1 MNYDVCIP
9 RWRILVPRPE
19 NGDLGRP
26 SDSMPM
32 LLILN
37 FILMFLV
44 AGSWKAI
51 GNSLF
56 RARAG
61 PRILTHL
68 LEARRSTSSEVS
80 GDSVQR
86 PLAKS
91 DSAGDGAVAG
101 TGAVSYKRGQSIAVR
116 ILQFGPLGA
125 SVSVDDGKAFGLVLQ
140 REIALLRD
148 KRGADVELGETI
160 PAFVEKVRDDS
171 RLNVSLRPVDIS
183 RMKDTASQVLEA
195 LEGSPSLSIPVGDKS
210 SPEDVAAY
218 FYGVTKLDFKKAVGM
233 LYKEGVVKPGPFT
246 TELIPEENRSAVGDR
261 TTVVMHKS
269 PLVSKAL
276 TAQGAKLQPTT
287 PNAVPDWAKAVA
299 SDSDNVAKGDS
310 KSDSKLKK
318 VEKTERVER
327 TEIKSVDTAPRVA
340 KIERVAKGKG
350 EPAERLGQEDRGS
363 ERQALR
369 DRGELR
375 KTIFVGNLPIS
386 SCTEDTL
393 LSAFSA
399 KIDTGRIKLPVRIP
413 VNEEGDPRGF
423 AYVEFLEDEDV
434 ERALF
439 GLKGLKIGSRVARF
453 DYADSEAKDRARER
467 SSSGPGSPTVGDL
480 LGIGQGPAAKSPSAP
495 NANLPPAAA
504 TLFVGNL
511 PYAAGVLEITQFLEA
526 CAGVGSVRSVRLAS
540 DPVTGRKKGFA
551 FVDFY
556 DEEKAKGCFFE
567 LHEKQFMGRAV
578 IIDDATRRD

>member
-1 MNYDVCIP
+1 
-9 RWRILVPRPE
+9 
-19 NGDLGRP
+19 
-26 SDSMPM
+26 MPT
-32 LLILN
+32 LLILY
-37 FILMFLV
+37 LSMMFLA
-44 AGSWKAI
+44 AGSWRI
-51 GNSLF
+51 GKSLF

-61 PRILTHL
+61 PARIHHL
-68 LEARRSTSSEVS
+68 LQARGRSTQSEVS
-80 GDSVQR
+80 GDIVQR
-86 PLAKS
+86 PPTQS
-91 DSAGDGAVAG
+91 ESAGDEAAAAAGAGA
-101 TGAVSYKRGQSIAVR
+101 GAVSYKRGQSIAVR

-218 FYGVTKLDFKKAVGM
+218 FYGVTKSDFKKAVGM

-261 TTVVMHKS
+261 TTVVIHKS
-269 PLVSKAL
+269 PPLSKAL
-276 TAQGAKLQPTT
+276 AAEGVKPQPTT
-287 PNAVPDWAKAVA
+287 PNAVPAWAKAVA
-299 SDSDNVAKGDS
+299 STSDDVAKGAS
-310 KSDSKLKK
+310 KSESKLKRIEK
-318 VEKTERVER
+318 VEKADKAER
-327 TEIKSVDTAPRVA
+327 KSVVTATQPRVA
-340 KIERVAKGKG
+340 KIERVAKV
-350 EPAERLGQEDRGS
+350 EQEDRGS

-386 SCTEDTL
+386 SCTEDLL
-393 LSAFSA
+393 LSAFSE
-399 KIDTGRIKLPVRIP
+399 KIDTGRVKLPVRIP

-434 ERALF
+434 ERALL

-453 DYADSEAKDRARER
+453 DYADSDAKDRARER
-467 SSSGPGSPTVGDL
+467 TSGTQGSPTVGDL
-480 LGIGQGPAAKSPSAP
+480 FGMGQGPAAKSPSAP

-556 DEEKAKGCFFE
+556 DEDKAKGCFFE
-567 LHEKQFMGRAV
+567 LHEKEFMGRAV